1 MASDV
6 MAGDAIP
13 SAAMAAAAMAG
24 AAKDKLSTQPP
35 GSPPVAAPLKV
46 ATPEQRA
53 KIHATAQ
60 AFEAQLLSMMMQ
72 PMFKGLQT
80 DGPFGGGQG
89 EESYRSFL
97 VDAVGKQT
105 ASHGGIGLAA
115 PVMREMLKMQGLQ

>member
-1 MASDV
+1 MEPLNAQTPT
-6 MAGDAIP
+6 APTEAP
-13 SAAMAAAAMAG
+13 
-24 AAKDKLSTQPP
+24 
-35 GSPPVAAPLKV
+35 PLKV
-46 ATPEQRA
+46 ATPEQRT
-53 KIHATAQ
+53 KIHDTAE

>member
-1 MASDV
+1 MT
-6 MAGDAIP
+6 P
-13 SAAMAAAAMAG
+13 SATPATASTAASASAAA
-24 AAKDKLSTQPP
+24 TPP
-35 GSPPVAAPLKV
+35 PLPV

-53 KIHATAQ
+53 KIHNTAQ

-72 PMFKGLQT
+72 PMFNGLKT

-97 VDAVGKQT
+97 VDAVAKQT
-105 ASHGGIGLAA
+105 AKHGGVGLAA

>member
-1 MASDV
+1 
-6 MAGDAIP
+6 MAGDATDQLTAQTP
-13 SAAMAAAAMAG
+13 TA
-24 AAKDKLSTQPP
+24 PP
-35 GSPPVAAPLKV
+35 EAPPLKV

-97 VDAVGKQT
+97 VDAVAKQT
-105 ASHGGIGLAA
+105 ASHGGVGLAA